1 MLKIITLMCALCLCF
16 SFFCITCGGEDEP
29 QIALT
34 FDDGPHPVYTP
45 QILDI
50 LKANGI
56 KATFFIIG
64 ENAENHP
71 EIVRRI
77 IAEGHEI
84 GNHTYSHPHLKKI
97 GDEELTHELKKTE
110 TLLREKFH
118 YTPTLFRP
126 PEGYCCAAVQQSS
139 DRMGY
144 ALTLWDVDTTD
155 WAHNPSENIIK
166 TVLATVKEGSIILCH
181 DYVTKPSPTPDA
193 IKVLIPKLKAKGYE
207 FVTVSELIKT
217 DP

>member
-1 MLKIITLMCALCLCF
+1 MLKLLALASAICISF
-16 SFFCITCGGEDEP
+16 SFPCISSGAESGAK
-29 QIALT
+29 IALT
-34 FDDGPHPVYTP
+34 FDDGPHPTYTP

-50 LKANGI
+50 LKANDI
-56 KATFFIIG
+56 KATFFVIG
-64 ENAENHP
+64 ENAEKHP
-71 EIVRRI
+71 DIVKRI

-97 GDEELTHELKKTE
+97 GDEELTLELKRTE
-110 TLLREKFH
+110 ALLTERFG

-144 ALTLWDVDTTD
+144 SLTLWDVDTTD
-155 WAHNPSENIIK
+155 WAHNPSDNIIK
-166 TVLATVKEGSIILCH
+166 TVLATVKDGSIILCH
-181 DYVTKPSPTPDA
+181 DFVTKPSPTPDA

-207 FVTVSELIKT
+207 FVTVSELTKT